1 MQIFYKKIFPE
12 RKIQTFK
19 MFPER
24 KIQTFKMF
32 PERKIQTTI
41 KKPCGEP
48 QGEGEKLYILEDCLS
63 NIIGSAGEYLSN
75 NAYKSKLFSSNKN
88 WRKPSIKIPSSL
100 RRGRISSFTTIIF
113 LNESGIARKGRS
125 SCLTFSS
132 DGKAYAD

>member
-1 MQIFYKKIFPE
+1 MTYANIFNDFCTRLQKSVNLFCRNMQKSVNPKPLYF
-12 RKIQTFK
+12 
-19 MFPER
+19 
-24 KIQTFKMF
+24 
-32 PERKIQTTI
+32 I
-41 KKPCGEP
+41 KNPCGEP
-48 QGEGEKLYILEDCLS
+48 QGWDKKLYIFEDCLS

>member
-1 MQIFYKKIFPE
+1 MSYHPRDHLGTISGPLRRNKFFYRTTIIFCRYYSCSYKKALW
-12 RKIQTFK
+12 QS
-19 MFPER
+19 
-24 KIQTFKMF
+24 
-32 PERKIQTTI
+32 
-41 KKPCGEP
+41 P
-48 QGEGEKLYILEDCLS
+48 QGYDEKVYILKDCLS